1 MRRYAGI
8 GSRETP
14 WETLEKMTEIATYL
28 EKHKWVLRSGG
39 AQGADQAFEAG
50 LRNGNN
56 AQIFYPQDRIPLWT
70 NVFTDMFHPAP
81 DKLSGFVRK
90 LMDRNAMQIL
100 GVDGNSPVEMVICWT
115 KDGKA
120 SGGTGQA
127 LRIAEYYNIPV
138 FNLKNEGALD
148 ELREFIKNG
157 NT

>member
-1 MRRYAGI
+1 MDRYYCGV

-50 LRNGNN
+50 LSNGKN
-56 AQIFYPQDRIPLWT
+56 AQIFYPQDRIPLWA

-81 DKLSGFVRK
+81 DRLSDFARK
-90 LMDRNAMQIL
+90 LMNRNAMQIL
-100 GVDGNSPVEMVICWT
+100 GVDGNSPAKMVICWT

-127 LRIAEYYNIPV
+127 IRIAEYFGIPV
-138 FNLKNEGALD
+138 FNLKNRGTLMKIK
-148 ELREFIKNG
+148 EFLEEK
-157 NT
+157 